1 MIGHIFVVHT
11 YNVINCTGT
20 LAQNQ
25 CTSEDV
31 RTPDIETT
39 FGIEQSNEGDET
51 ETSSLEETLTFQKPT
66 EPPGGPIHVTDF
78 HRYVTDLQR
87 GRGMLLEVQFRVR

>member
-1 MIGHIFVVHT
+1 MIGHIFVVHSH
-11 YNVINCTGT
+11 NVINCTGT
-20 LAQNQ
+20 LSQNH

-51 ETSSLEETLTFQKPT
+51 ETSSLGDPSTFQKPT
-66 EPPGGPIHVTDF
+66 EPPVGPIHVADF
-78 HRYVTDLQR
+78 HQYVTDLQR